1 MGFDD
6 IGRQQAVQVQHGQQQ
21 IQRQQPQPRYDDGY
35 YDPYP
40 VPNDPYAY
48 RQPQQNQNVM
58 MLNALLDTG
67 LKDGTEFDEVNT
79 MFVIL
84 NQAVK
89 RIPNVEMLVVKA
101 IQRKFKDVSFMID
114 CQGQE
119 QRALTKM
126 KDLLFEINSLG
137 AYGGA
142 PLTGISTIGAMVTQN
157 QKIDQTVKYP
167 TEPVQKKGFF
177 GLR

>member
-1 MGFDD
+1 MSYDELAN
-6 IGRQQAVQVQHGQQQ
+6 QVQV
-21 IQRQQPQPRYDDGY
+21 RQPQPNQPQQRGGYPDDGY
-35 YDPYP
+35 GYDPYP
-40 VPNDPYAY
+40 VPGDPYMY
-48 RQPQQNQNVM
+48 RPPQQSQNMM

-67 LKDGTEFDEVNT
+67 LKDGEEFNEVNQ

-84 NQAVK
+84 NHAVK
-89 RIPNVEMLVVKA
+89 RIPNVEMVVVKS
-101 IQRKFKDVSFMID
+101 IQRKFKDISFMID

-142 PLTGISTIGAMVTQN
+142 PLNGISTIGAMMTTV
-157 QKIDQTVKYP
+157 QKQEQKVSYP
-167 TEPVQKKGFF
+167 SEPVQRKKMF
-177 GLR
+177 GVF